1 MSRRAAISLVLIC
14 FLGANGCHWVGS
26 TAGKAQ
32 AKIERK
38 IDAVQDGYEKGYTR
52 EKTKTNQ

>member
-1 MSRRAAISLVLIC
+1 MAHIVTTCLILVC
-14 FLGANGCHWVGS
+14 FLGVSGCHWVGS

-38 IDAVQDGYEKGYTR
+38 IDAVQGGYEDGYSKEKS
-52 EKTKTNQ
+52 KTSR